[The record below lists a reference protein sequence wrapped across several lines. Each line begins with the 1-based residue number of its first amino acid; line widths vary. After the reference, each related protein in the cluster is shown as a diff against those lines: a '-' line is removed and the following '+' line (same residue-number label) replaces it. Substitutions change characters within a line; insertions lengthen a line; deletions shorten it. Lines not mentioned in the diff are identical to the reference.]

1 MADNYI
7 ERQQEQYEARKAA
20 WKQAQKYGKKKST
33 TVHPAESASCT
44 PMTSKSSPSKRRVF
58 ITGGAEGI
66 GKAIVEAFCLSG
78 DQVAFCDINEIAG
91 QETAK
96 ATGSIFHKVDVSDK
110 DVLESCMQRILSEW
124 NDIDIIINNVG
135 ISQFSS
141 ITETSV
147 EDFDKILSINLRPV
161 FITSRLLAI
170 HRKEQSSPNPYGRI
184 INICS
189 TRYLMSESGSEGY
202 AASKGGI
209 YSLTHALALSLS
221 EWNITV
227 NSIAP
232 GWIQTHDY
240 DQLRPEDHSQHP
252 SRRVG
257 KPEDFG
263 VSDDE
268 SEPHK
273 KEQTASSG
281 QGYTRTTTARRL
293 FRDPDNKLLGGVA
306 SGLAAYFDWDITLV
320 RILMIVLLFVPYCP
334 MIILYIIGWIIIPEA
349 RTAAE
354 KLSMRGEA
362 VTIENIGKTVT
373 DGFERV
379 ADGVNN
385 FVNSDKPRTFLQK
398 VGDVFVTIAAIILK
412 IFLVALVII
421 CCPVLFVLAVVI
433 VALVFAVIA
442 ALVGGGA
449 LLYEMLPA
457 IDWTPIATISPVMTL
472 LGTISGIALIAIP
485 LGAFL
490 YTIMRQLF
498 HWSPMGTGL
507 KWSLFILWVL
517 GLVIVIIN
525 LSALGWQLPLYG
537 LHCF

>member
-33 TVHPAESASCT
+33 TVHSAESASCT

-110 DVLESCMQRILSEW
+110 DVLESCMRRILSEW
-124 NDIDIIINNVG
+124 NDIDIIVNNVG

-257 KPEDFG
+257 KPEDI
-263 VSDDE
+263 
-268 SEPHK
+268 
-273 KEQTASSG
+273 
-281 QGYTRTTTARRL
+281 ARMCL
-293 FRDPDNKLLGGVA
+293 FLCEENNDFING
-306 SGLAAYFDWDITLV
+306 
-320 RILMIVLLFVPYCP
+320 
-334 MIILYIIGWIIIPEA
+334 
-349 RTAAE
+349 
-354 KLSMRGEA
+354 
-362 VTIENIGKTVT
+362 ENITI
-373 DGFERV
+373 DG
-379 ADGVNN
+379 G
-385 FVNSDKPRTFLQK
+385 
-398 VGDVFVTIAAIILK
+398 
-412 IFLVALVII
+412 
-421 CCPVLFVLAVVI
+421 
-433 VALVFAVIA
+433 
-442 ALVGGGA
+442 
-449 LLYEMLPA
+449 
-457 IDWTPIATISPVMTL
+457 MTKKMIYL
-472 LGTISGIALIAIP
+472 E
-485 LGAFL
+485 
-490 YTIMRQLF
+490 
-498 HWSPMGTGL
+498 
-507 KWSLFILWVL
+507 
-517 GLVIVIIN
+517 
-525 LSALGWQLPLYG
+525 
-537 LHCF
+537 

>member
-33 TVHPAESASCT
+33 TVHPVKSASCT
-44 PMTSKSSPSKRRVF
+44 PMASKPETSSKRVF

-110 DVLESCMQRILSEW
+110 DALESCIQRILSEW
-124 NDIDIIINNVG
+124 NDIDIIVNNVG

-189 TRYLMSESGSEGY
+189 TRYLMSEPGSEGY

-240 DQLRPEDHSQHP
+240 DQLQPEDHSQHP

-257 KPEDFG
+257 KPEDI
-263 VSDDE
+263 
-268 SEPHK
+268 
-273 KEQTASSG
+273 
-281 QGYTRTTTARRL
+281 ARMCL
-293 FRDPDNKLLGGVA
+293 FLCEENNDFING
-306 SGLAAYFDWDITLV
+306 
-320 RILMIVLLFVPYCP
+320 
-334 MIILYIIGWIIIPEA
+334 
-349 RTAAE
+349 
-354 KLSMRGEA
+354 
-362 VTIENIGKTVT
+362 ENITI
-373 DGFERV
+373 DG
-379 ADGVNN
+379 G
-385 FVNSDKPRTFLQK
+385 
-398 VGDVFVTIAAIILK
+398 
-412 IFLVALVII
+412 
-421 CCPVLFVLAVVI
+421 
-433 VALVFAVIA
+433 
-442 ALVGGGA
+442 
-449 LLYEMLPA
+449 
-457 IDWTPIATISPVMTL
+457 MTKKMIYL
-472 LGTISGIALIAIP
+472 E
-485 LGAFL
+485 
-490 YTIMRQLF
+490 
-498 HWSPMGTGL
+498 
-507 KWSLFILWVL
+507 
-517 GLVIVIIN
+517 
-525 LSALGWQLPLYG
+525 
-537 LHCF
+537 

>member
-33 TVHPAESASCT
+33 TVHPTESASCT

-110 DVLESCMQRILSEW
+110 DALESCMQRILSEW
-124 NDIDIIINNVG
+124 NDIDIIVNNVG

-189 TRYLMSESGSEGY
+189 TRYLMSEPGSEGY

-257 KPEDFG
+257 KPEDI
-263 VSDDE
+263 
-268 SEPHK
+268 
-273 KEQTASSG
+273 
-281 QGYTRTTTARRL
+281 ARMCL
-293 FRDPDNKLLGGVA
+293 FFCEENNDFING
-306 SGLAAYFDWDITLV
+306 
-320 RILMIVLLFVPYCP
+320 
-334 MIILYIIGWIIIPEA
+334 
-349 RTAAE
+349 
-354 KLSMRGEA
+354 
-362 VTIENIGKTVT
+362 ENITI
-373 DGFERV
+373 DG
-379 ADGVNN
+379 
-385 FVNSDKPRTFLQK
+385 
-398 VGDVFVTIAAIILK
+398 
-412 IFLVALVII
+412 
-421 CCPVLFVLAVVI
+421 
-433 VALVFAVIA
+433 
-442 ALVGGGA
+442 
-449 LLYEMLPA
+449 
-457 IDWTPIATISPVMTL
+457 
-472 LGTISGIALIAIP
+472 
-485 LGAFL
+485 
-490 YTIMRQLF
+490 
-498 HWSPMGTGL
+498 GL
-507 KWSLFILWVL
+507 TKKMMYLE
-517 GLVIVIIN
+517 
-525 LSALGWQLPLYG
+525 
-537 LHCF
+537 

>member
-7 ERQQEQYEARKAA
+7 EKQQELYEARKAA

-33 TVHPAESASCT
+33 TVHSAESASCT
-44 PMTSKSSPSKRRVF
+44 PMTSKSSPSKRRIFV
-58 ITGGAEGI
+58 TGGAEGI

-78 DQVAFCDINEIAG
+78 DQVAFCDIKETAG

-110 DVLESCMQRILSEW
+110 DALESCIQRILSEW
-124 NDIDIIINNVG
+124 NDIDIIVNNVG

-189 TRYLMSESGSEGY
+189 TRYLMSEPGSEGY

-240 DQLRPEDHSQHP
+240 DQLQPEDHSQHP

-257 KPEDFG
+257 KPEDI
-263 VSDDE
+263 
-268 SEPHK
+268 
-273 KEQTASSG
+273 
-281 QGYTRTTTARRL
+281 ARMCL
-293 FRDPDNKLLGGVA
+293 FLCEENNDFING
-306 SGLAAYFDWDITLV
+306 
-320 RILMIVLLFVPYCP
+320 
-334 MIILYIIGWIIIPEA
+334 
-349 RTAAE
+349 
-354 KLSMRGEA
+354 
-362 VTIENIGKTVT
+362 ENITI
-373 DGFERV
+373 DG
-379 ADGVNN
+379 G
-385 FVNSDKPRTFLQK
+385 
-398 VGDVFVTIAAIILK
+398 
-412 IFLVALVII
+412 
-421 CCPVLFVLAVVI
+421 
-433 VALVFAVIA
+433 
-442 ALVGGGA
+442 
-449 LLYEMLPA
+449 
-457 IDWTPIATISPVMTL
+457 MTKKMIYL
-472 LGTISGIALIAIP
+472 E
-485 LGAFL
+485 
-490 YTIMRQLF
+490 
-498 HWSPMGTGL
+498 
-507 KWSLFILWVL
+507 
-517 GLVIVIIN
+517 
-525 LSALGWQLPLYG
+525 
-537 LHCF
+537 

>member
-33 TVHPAESASCT
+33 TVHPVKSASCT
-44 PMTSKSSPSKRRVF
+44 PMASKPETSSKRVF

-110 DVLESCMQRILSEW
+110 DALESCMQRILSEW

-240 DQLRPEDHSQHP
+240 DQLQPEDHSQHP

-257 KPEDFG
+257 KPEDI
-263 VSDDE
+263 
-268 SEPHK
+268 
-273 KEQTASSG
+273 
-281 QGYTRTTTARRL
+281 ARMCL
-293 FRDPDNKLLGGVA
+293 FLCEENNDFING
-306 SGLAAYFDWDITLV
+306 
-320 RILMIVLLFVPYCP
+320 
-334 MIILYIIGWIIIPEA
+334 
-349 RTAAE
+349 
-354 KLSMRGEA
+354 
-362 VTIENIGKTVT
+362 ENITI
-373 DGFERV
+373 DG
-379 ADGVNN
+379 G
-385 FVNSDKPRTFLQK
+385 
-398 VGDVFVTIAAIILK
+398 
-412 IFLVALVII
+412 
-421 CCPVLFVLAVVI
+421 
-433 VALVFAVIA
+433 
-442 ALVGGGA
+442 
-449 LLYEMLPA
+449 
-457 IDWTPIATISPVMTL
+457 MTKKM
-472 LGTISGIALIAIP
+472 IYIE
-485 LGAFL
+485 
-490 YTIMRQLF
+490 
-498 HWSPMGTGL
+498 
-507 KWSLFILWVL
+507 
-517 GLVIVIIN
+517 
-525 LSALGWQLPLYG
+525 
-537 LHCF
+537 

>member
-33 TVHPAESASCT
+33 TVHPTESASCT

-110 DVLESCMQRILSEW
+110 DALESCMQRILSEW
-124 NDIDIIINNVG
+124 NDIDIIVNNVG

-189 TRYLMSESGSEGY
+189 TRYLMSEPGSEGY

-209 YSLTHALALSLS
+209 YSLTYALALSLS

-232 GWIQTHDY
+232 GWVQTHDY

-257 KPEDFG
+257 KPEDI
-263 VSDDE
+263 
-268 SEPHK
+268 
-273 KEQTASSG
+273 
-281 QGYTRTTTARRL
+281 ARMCL
-293 FRDPDNKLLGGVA
+293 FFCEENNDFING
-306 SGLAAYFDWDITLV
+306 
-320 RILMIVLLFVPYCP
+320 
-334 MIILYIIGWIIIPEA
+334 
-349 RTAAE
+349 
-354 KLSMRGEA
+354 
-362 VTIENIGKTVT
+362 ENITI
-373 DGFERV
+373 DG
-379 ADGVNN
+379 G
-385 FVNSDKPRTFLQK
+385 
-398 VGDVFVTIAAIILK
+398 
-412 IFLVALVII
+412 
-421 CCPVLFVLAVVI
+421 
-433 VALVFAVIA
+433 
-442 ALVGGGA
+442 
-449 LLYEMLPA
+449 
-457 IDWTPIATISPVMTL
+457 MTKKMIYL
-472 LGTISGIALIAIP
+472 E
-485 LGAFL
+485 
-490 YTIMRQLF
+490 
-498 HWSPMGTGL
+498 
-507 KWSLFILWVL
+507 
-517 GLVIVIIN
+517 
-525 LSALGWQLPLYG
+525 
-537 LHCF
+537 

>member
-7 ERQQEQYEARKAA
+7 EKQQELYEARKAA

-33 TVHPAESASCT
+33 TVHPVKSASCT
-44 PMTSKSSPSKRRVF
+44 PMASKPETSSKRVF

-78 DQVAFCDINEIAG
+78 DQVAFCDINETAG

-110 DVLESCMQRILSEW
+110 DALESCIQRILSEW
-124 NDIDIIINNVG
+124 NDIDIIVNNVG

-189 TRYLMSESGSEGY
+189 TRYLMSEPGSEGY

-227 NSIAP
+227 NSSAP

-240 DQLRPEDHSQHP
+240 DQLQPEDHSQHP

-257 KPEDFG
+257 KPEDI
-263 VSDDE
+263 
-268 SEPHK
+268 
-273 KEQTASSG
+273 
-281 QGYTRTTTARRL
+281 ARMCL
-293 FRDPDNKLLGGVA
+293 FLCEENNDFING
-306 SGLAAYFDWDITLV
+306 
-320 RILMIVLLFVPYCP
+320 
-334 MIILYIIGWIIIPEA
+334 
-349 RTAAE
+349 
-354 KLSMRGEA
+354 
-362 VTIENIGKTVT
+362 ENITI
-373 DGFERV
+373 DG
-379 ADGVNN
+379 G
-385 FVNSDKPRTFLQK
+385 
-398 VGDVFVTIAAIILK
+398 
-412 IFLVALVII
+412 
-421 CCPVLFVLAVVI
+421 
-433 VALVFAVIA
+433 
-442 ALVGGGA
+442 
-449 LLYEMLPA
+449 
-457 IDWTPIATISPVMTL
+457 MTKKMIYL
-472 LGTISGIALIAIP
+472 E
-485 LGAFL
+485 
-490 YTIMRQLF
+490 
-498 HWSPMGTGL
+498 
-507 KWSLFILWVL
+507 
-517 GLVIVIIN
+517 
-525 LSALGWQLPLYG
+525 
-537 LHCF
+537 